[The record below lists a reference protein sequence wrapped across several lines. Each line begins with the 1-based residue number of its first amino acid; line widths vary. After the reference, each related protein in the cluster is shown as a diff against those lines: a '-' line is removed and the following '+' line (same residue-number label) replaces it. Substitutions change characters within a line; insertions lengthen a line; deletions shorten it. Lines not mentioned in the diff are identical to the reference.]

1 MWIKYNNNPLRLN
14 VGDCTVRAICVV
26 TNSSWDDVH
35 EALCEHARAMA
46 DMPSADRV
54 WWSFLEEL
62 GFTRKKIL
70 DRCPECYTVRDF
82 CRDHPTGVYVLGPH
96 EHAVAV
102 INGDYYDA
110 WDSGDTVPTY
120 YLTRR

>member
-1 MWIKYNNNPLRLN
+1 MWRYYQPNPLRLK
-14 VGDCTVRAICVV
+14 VGDCTVRAICAV

-35 EALCEHARAMA
+35 KSLCDLARDMG

-54 WWSFLEEL
+54 WWALLEDL
-62 GFTRKKIL
+62 GFTRRIL
-70 DRCPECYTVRDF
+70 IDRCPECYTVKDF
-82 CRDHPTGVYVLGPH
+82 CRDHPTGIYVLGPH

-102 INGDYYDA
+102 INGDYYDT

-120 YLTRR
+120 YLRR